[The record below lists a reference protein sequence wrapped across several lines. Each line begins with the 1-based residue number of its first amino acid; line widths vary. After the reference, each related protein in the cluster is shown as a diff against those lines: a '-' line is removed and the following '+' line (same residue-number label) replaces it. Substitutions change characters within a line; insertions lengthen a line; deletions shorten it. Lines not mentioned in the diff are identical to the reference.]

1 MYYSCKEHLDDLIK
15 ALEEDGKEKR
25 LLSVIKARYKV
36 MVRHMEITES
46 LIEAARGESS
56 GKLLFYHRAGDKCI
70 KPGLGFTTILLIK
83 HKKEICCK

>member
-56 GKLLFYHRAGDKCI
+56 GKLLFYHQAGDKCI
-70 KPGLGFTTILLIK
+70 KPGLGFTRIN
-83 HKKEICCK
+83 